1 MAASFFDTNV
11 LLYLASSDLEKAD
24 RAEQV
29 LESGGIISVQVLN
42 ELANVA
48 RKKMSLSWPE
58 IHAFLSTIRGL
69 LTVNPLT
76 VEIHE
81 AGMRL
86 AEQHKLSVHDAM
98 IAAAALDA
106 DCDEL
111 WSEDMQHGAIIDGRL
126 RIRNPFR

>member
-1 MAASFFDTNV
+1 MAANFFDTNV
-11 LLYLASSDLEKAD
+11 LLYLASSETEKAD
-24 RAEQV
+24 RAEQA
-29 LESGGIISVQVLN
+29 LASGGVISVQVLN

-58 IHAFLSTIRGL
+58 IRGFLSTIRGV
-69 LTVNPLT
+69 LTVHPLT

-86 AEQHKLSVHDAM
+86 AEQHKLSVYDAM

-106 DCDEL
+106 GCDEL
-111 WSEDMQHGAIIDGRL
+111 WSEDLQHDAIIDGRL

>member
-1 MAASFFDTNV
+1 MAANFFDTNV
-11 LLYLASSDLEKAD
+11 LLYLASSDTEKAD
-24 RAEQV
+24 RAEQA
-29 LESGGIISVQVLN
+29 LASGGVISVQVLN

-58 IHAFLSTIRGL
+58 IRGFLSTIRGV
-69 LTVNPLT
+69 LTVHPLT

-86 AEQHKLSVHDAM
+86 AEQHKLSVYDAM

-106 DCDEL
+106 GCDEL
-111 WSEDMQHGAIIDGRL
+111 WSEDLQHDAIIDGRL